1 MTGDLAPV
9 LDALDLA
16 VARAAAVLDDDEL
29 EPAARAVQ
37 AVRQRRGYVGGTL
50 VLALAGGTG
59 SGKSSLLN
67 ALAGSPVASVSP
79 IRPHTDQPLAWYPA
93 DAEPALQTLF
103 ERYGISRRVPQ
114 HELPGLALV
123 DLPDHDSVVGEHRA
137 TVEALLPE
145 VDGVIWVLDPEK
157 YRDPVLH
164 DDILG
169 PLTDYQDL
177 FLFVLNQVDRLAGD
191 AGDVSA
197 DVRAALTATGIEAP
211 ELFLAAADPEHG
223 PPAGIDVLRRYL
235 AERLDS
241 KRMGLGKLLTDIRR
255 AGDELAAAAGIA
267 GGGSLEFDQRWDDV
281 RRQAAGALAADGAA
295 GRHDTACRIEDFVAA
310 LSVETG
316 GAFGRELRAA
326 FPLPWLEEKVDAAC
340 DAWLAAP
347 PPPPPRRR
355 FYHLRRA
362 KAPPRPPADLAARLD
377 RGVGGPLRER
387 LFARALLGATLA
399 SFRVELATVE
409 ARVGLAER
417 RQGE

>member
-1 MTGDLAPV
+1 MTGDLAAV

-37 AVRQRRGYVGGTL
+37 AVRDRRGHVGGTL

-67 ALAGSPVASVSP
+67 AVAGSPVASVSR

-93 DAEPALQTLF
+93 DAEPALQTLLD
-103 ERYGISRRVPQ
+103 RYGVTRRVPQ
-114 HELPGLALV
+114 QVLPGLALV
-123 DLPDHDSVVGEHRA
+123 DLPDHDSVVGAHRA

-169 PLTDYQDL
+169 PLTDYQDQ
-177 FLFVLNQVDRLAGD
+177 FLFVLNQADRLAGD
-191 AGDVSA
+191 ADDVAA
-197 DVRAALTATGIEAP
+197 DVRAALRDTGLEAP
-211 ELFLAAADPEHG
+211 EVFLTAADPDHG
-223 PPAGIDVLRRYL
+223 PPVGIDELRRYL
-235 AERLDS
+235 AERLDG

-267 GGGSLEFDQRWDDV
+267 GGGSLDFDKRWHDV
-281 RRQAAGALAADGAA
+281 RLQAAAALVADGAA
-295 GRHDTACRIEDFVAA
+295 GQHDTSCRIEDFVAA

-326 FPLPWLEEKVDAAC
+326 VPLAWIEEQVGDACA
-340 DAWLAAP
+340 AWLAAP
-347 PPPPPRRR
+347 PPPPPPRR
-355 FYHLRRA
+355 FYHLWRRP
-362 KAPPRPPADLAARLD
+362 APPRSPADLAARLD
-377 RGVGGPLRER
+377 EHIGGELRER

-409 ARVGLAER
+409 ARAGLPER
-417 RQGE
+417 REGD